1 MLQSGGGADSGIK
14 HSLGVAAGD
23 VHIVVIVVVVCIMS
37 FGMCGSNYDNNWQQS
52 WSSEIGVDCN

>member
-1 MLQSGGGADSGIK
+1 MGIK

-23 VHIVVIVVVVCIMS
+23 VHIVAIVVVVCIMS